1 MTMTKTTSGGSK
13 ILVIGGTGTIGRH
26 IVAAS
31 LEAGHPTL
39 VLVRRSPAPA
49 AAAAGVDPDKAKLL
63 ASLEASGAT
72 LVYGDMNDHESLV
85 AAIKRADVVISAVGH
100 RGTVELDGQLKVV
113 DAIKEAGNI
122 KRFVPSE
129 YGCDVEQ
136 AEAATLEPARS
147 IIAAKVRVREAV
159 RAAAIPHTFICSYW
173 AHGFMLPRLGDP
185 PGHRPPPPAP
195 RRRRLRRRH
204 PASHFRGREGHER
217 GGDKG
222 RGRRAGAEQDP
233 VRAAGGE
240 QAVAGPA
247 RPPLGE
253 EVRQHPRET
262 LRLRPAAGQ
271 ESARVSVPGEL
282 PAGDGA
288 LDAGGRRVRAG
299 HQPGRRGGG
308 DGALPG
314 HGLPH
319 RRRLPRR
326 PPLNLDRSIHPSMIH
341 PSFMQAHF
349 YIHACRSTYICT

>member
-185 PGHRPPPPAP
+185 LVDRPPAT
-195 RRRRLRRRH
+195 
-204 PASHFRGREGHER
+204 AAVVY
-217 GGDKG
+217 GDDTQ
-222 RGRRAGAEQDP
+222 RAIFVDEKDMS
-233 VRAAGGE
+233 
-240 QAVAGPA
+240 AVAIRA
-247 RPPLGE
+247 VDDERALNKILY
-253 EVRQHPRET
+253 V
-262 LRLRPAAGQ
+262 RPAANKLSLGQLVRLWEKKSGSTLEKLYVSDQQLAKKVQ
-271 ESARVSVPGEL
+271 ESPFPVNFQLAMVHSTLVAGVCEQAINPAVGAEATEL
-282 PAGDGA
+282 YPDMDFLTVDDYLDG
-288 LDAGGRRVRAG
+288 L
-299 HQPGRRGGG
+299 
-308 DGALPG
+308 L
-314 HGLPH
+314 
-319 RRRLPRR
+319 
-326 PPLNLDRSIHPSMIH
+326 SI
-341 PSFMQAHF
+341 
-349 YIHACRSTYICT
+349 